1 MQMMLAEGFYRWDLN
16 CEDAVDSL
24 TCFAAVELM
33 IHEVHDLLTMVVLFL
48 RCTIRSVSALVAANK
63 LELKVLDVFIAL
75 GVVGDDTDLDL
86 LTQIVL
92 VLVKENL

>member
-1 MQMMLAEGFYRWDLN
+1 MLAEGLYRWDLN
-16 CEDAVDSL
+16 CEDAVGSL

-33 IHEVHDLLTMVVLFL
+33 IHEVHDLLTMAVRFKS
-48 RCTIRSVSALVAANK
+48 RCTITGVSALVAANK
-63 LELKVLDVFIAL
+63 LELEVLDVFIAL
-75 GVVGDDTDLDL
+75 GVVGDDTNLDL